1 MFLGLLIFARILFIA
16 CMVFIIGYIYGPFSK
31 RRGLTIAARV
41 AAIAI
46 IFAFIMMNIFAF
58 RAGASRGGPSRG
70 GHWSHCDDEH
80 HDQRI
85 ESKP

>member
-1 MFLGLLIFARILFIA
+1 MFFGLLIFARILFVA
-16 CMVFIIGYIYGPFSK
+16 CMVFIIGYIYGPFSQ

-58 RAGASRGGPSRG
+58 RAGASQAGPWHHH
-70 GHWSHCDDEH
+70 GHWNCDDGH
-80 HDQRI
+80 HPKI
-85 ESKP
+85 EAKP